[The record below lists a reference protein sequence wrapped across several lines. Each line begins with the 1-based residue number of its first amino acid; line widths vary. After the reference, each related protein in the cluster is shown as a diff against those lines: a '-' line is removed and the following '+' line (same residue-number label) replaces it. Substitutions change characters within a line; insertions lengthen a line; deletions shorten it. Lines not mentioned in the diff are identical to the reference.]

1 MGVFNF
7 SWENDHVFQ
16 GVSVAGKIL
25 ERRGKHLKA
34 REKRINRA
42 ILLEDAIDKSWYNPI
57 EFYPF
62 ISIREKNQHPEKN
75 FKMAT
80 WIDCTPV
87 QIRACIQVKKKS
99 IVTGSDDDSSV

>member
-7 SWENDHVFQ
+7 SWENEHVFQ
-16 GVSVAGKIL
+16 GVSVAGKNL

-62 ISIREKNQHPEKN
+62 ISIREKNQHPEKKFQN
-75 FKMAT
+75 GDLDRLHT
-80 WIDCTPV
+80 CTNP
-87 QIRACIQVKKKS
+87 CLYTGKKKS

>member
-1 MGVFNF
+1 M
-7 SWENDHVFQ
+7 FQ

-34 REKRINRA
+34 REKESIGRFCLRTRSINPDTIRLSS
-42 ILLEDAIDKSWYNPI
+42 ILLFQSEKK
-57 EFYPF
+57 
-62 ISIREKNQHPEKN
+62 ISILKKNS
-75 FKMAT
+75 KMAT

-87 QIRACIQVKKKS
+87 QIRACIQVKKS

>member
-7 SWENDHVFQ
+7 SRENEHVFQ

-42 ILLEDAIDKSWYNPI
+42 ILLEDAIDKS
-57 EFYPF
+57 
-62 ISIREKNQHPEKN
+62 
-75 FKMAT
+75 
-80 WIDCTPV
+80 
-87 QIRACIQVKKKS
+87 
-99 IVTGSDDDSSV
+99 

>member
-7 SWENDHVFQ
+7 SWENEHVFQ

-75 FKMAT
+75 SKMAT

-87 QIRACIQVKKKS
+87 QIRACIQVKK
-99 IVTGSDDDSSV
+99 IDCNG